1 MSSSTLAGLWCVPSE
16 NTATHFPIP
25 FSFIRYFL
33 QPSIITTYIFKRVFK
48 TFKEE
53 VSVENSQPTRFSFY
67 PGRLLTPPLKGR
79 RDDRGGV
86 ALGRTRG
93 AGEGGGALL
102 PEREEGRESGWTK
115 MPATS
120 EARDGGSQG
129 SPPRGLCSLEV
140 QTRAGGGEQKWAE

>member
-1 MSSSTLAGLWCVPSE
+1 MSSSTLAGLWCVSSE
-16 NTATHFPIP
+16 NTATHFPTP

-67 PGRLLTPPLKGR
+67 PGRLLTPSLKGR
-79 RDDRGGV
+79 WDDRGGV
-86 ALGRTRG
+86 DSEVGRSFPRG
-93 AGEGGGALL
+93 RREGN
-102 PEREEGRESGWTK
+102 RGWTK

-129 SPPRGLCSLEV
+129 SPPHGLCSLEV
-140 QTRAGGGEQKWAE
+140 QARAGGGEQKWAE